1 MKCFRANKGGGPAGS
16 FTLTQ
21 TQSCGEALV
30 RLLEDY
36 GVEIVFGVPGVHT
49 LELYRGLVASPI
61 RHVLVRHEQGAGFM
75 ADGYARATGRPG
87 VCFLITGP
95 GVTNAATPMAQAY
108 SDSVPMLVISS
119 VNPLET
125 LGKGWGELHEL
136 SDQRAV
142 TAPFTAFSASVR
154 ATAEIPGLI
163 ARAFEVFDSARPRPV
178 HIEIPIDLFPEP
190 VAEAW
195 TAEAS
200 AAKPEPDGA
209 EIATAVALLAAAER
223 PLLYLGGGA
232 KSAAAPLRDIA
243 EKLAAPVVTTVAGI
257 GVFPVR
263 HPLSLGPTL
272 PSEAVRACVAE
283 ADVVLAVGSEL
294 SVNDTWGGRPE
305 FSGRLIR
312 IDIDPA
318 QLNDR
323 TPAAIGI
330 RGDALL
336 GAEAIAAGLREEAG
350 ANRRA
355 AAERLVAETLEAF
368 RATFSADEEARVRV
382 LDEIVGA
389 VPADSLFVGDM
400 TQIAYTAYSTLPLD
414 RPGRLMFPKG
424 YGTLGYALPAAIGAK
439 LGAPETPVIAL
450 VGDGGL
456 LYTVQEMAAAADEET
471 PVVVVLWNNEALGE
485 IRDGF
490 IARGIEPIATA
501 PRQPDFLALAR
512 SFGWRAERAGDAA
525 ALRGQLQN
533 ALAAPGPT
541 LIELKES
548 DFL

>member
-1 MKCFRANKGGGPAGS
+1 
-16 FTLTQ
+16 LTQ

-36 GVEIVFGVPGVHT
+36 GVEFVFGVPGVHT

-119 VNPLET
+119 VNPVET
-125 LGKGWGELHEL
+125 LGKGWGELHEI

-154 ATAEIPGLI
+154 SPAEIPGLI
-163 ARAFEVFDSARPRPV
+163 ARAFEVFDSERPRPV

-195 TAEAS
+195 RAGAR
-200 AAKPEPDGA
+200 AAMPAPGGA
-209 EIATAVALLAAAER
+209 EIAAAVALLADAER

-232 KSAAAPLRDIA
+232 KSAAAPLREIA

-272 PSEAVRACVAE
+272 PSEAVRARIVE

-294 SVNDTWGGRPE
+294 SVNDAWGGRPE
-305 FSGRLIR
+305 FGGQLIR

-318 QLNDR
+318 VQLDER
-323 TPAAIGI
+323 YRAAIGI

-336 GAEAIAAGLREEAG
+336 GAEAIAAGLPEPVG

-368 RATFSADEEARVRV
+368 RATFSPDEKARVRV
-382 LDEIVGA
+382 LKVIEGS
-389 VPADSLFVGDM
+389 VPADGLFVGDM

-414 RPGRLMFPKG
+414 RPGRLLFPKG

-456 LYTVQEMAAAADEET
+456 LYTVQEMAAAADEEM
-471 PVVVVLWNNEALGE
+471 PIVVLLWNNEALGE

-501 PRQPDFLALAR
+501 PRPPDFLALAR
-512 SFGWRAERAGDAA
+512 AFGWRAERAGDEA
-525 ALRGQLQN
+525 ALKGHLADAQ
-533 ALAAPGPT
+533 AAPGPT

>member
-1 MKCFRANKGGGPAGS
+1 VKCFRADKGGGPAGS

-119 VNPLET
+119 VNPAET

-136 SDQRAV
+136 RDQRAV

-154 ATAEIPGLI
+154 ASAEIPGLV
-163 ARAFEVFDSARPRPV
+163 ARAFRVFDSERPRPV
-178 HIEIPIDLFPEP
+178 HIEIPIDLFPQP
-190 VAEAW
+190 VAETW
-195 TAEAS
+195 TAETPAEMPPPD
-200 AAKPEPDGA
+200 AAKVA
-209 EIATAVALLAAAER
+209 AAVALLAAAER

-232 KSAAAPLRDIA
+232 KAAAAPLRDIA

-263 HPLSLGPTL
+263 HPLSLGPSL
-272 PSEAVRACVAE
+272 PSEAVRARVAE

-305 FSGRLIR
+305 FGGRLIR

-318 QLNDR
+318 QLSDR
-323 TPAAIGI
+323 YPAAVGI
-330 RGDALL
+330 PGDAAPS
-336 GAEAIAAGLREEAG
+336 AEAIAAGLREKAG
-350 ANRRA
+350 MNRRA

-368 RATFSADEEARVRV
+368 RATFSPDEEARVRV
-382 LDEIVGA
+382 LDVIVGA
-389 VPADSLFVGDM
+389 VPGDSLFVGDM
-400 TQIAYTAYSTLPLD
+400 TQIAYTAYCTLPLD
-414 RPGRLMFPKG
+414 QPGRLLFPKG
-424 YGTLGYALPAAIGAK
+424 YGTLGYGLPAAIGAK
-439 LGAPETPVIAL
+439 LGAPERPVIAL

-456 LYTVQEMAAAADEET
+456 LYTVQEMAAAADERT
-471 PVVVVLWNNEALGE
+471 PVVVLLWNNEALGE

-501 PRQPDFLALAR
+501 PRPPDFLALAR
-512 SFGWRAERAGDAA
+512 SFGWRAERASDEAA
-525 ALRGQLQN
+525 IKSQLQD
-533 ALAAPGPT
+533 ALEASGPT
-541 LIELKES
+541 LIELNES

>member
-1 MKCFRANKGGGPAGS
+1 VKCFRANKGGGPAGS

-154 ATAEIPGLI
+154 APGEIPGLI

-471 PVVVVLWNNEALGE
+471 PVVVILWNNEALGE

>member
-1 MKCFRANKGGGPAGS
+1 MNG
-16 FTLTQ
+16 

-119 VNPLET
+119 VNPAAT

-136 SDQRAV
+136 TDQRAV

-154 ATAEIPGLI
+154 DPGEIPGLV
-163 ARAFEVFDSARPRPV
+163 ARAFRVFDRERPRPV
-178 HIEIPIDLFPEP
+178 HIEIPIDLFPAP
-190 VAEAW
+190 VADTW
-195 TAEAS
+195 RAESRAERPAPDADAI
-200 AAKPEPDGA
+200 AA
-209 EIATAVALLAAAER
+209 ATALLAQAER
-223 PLLYLGGGA
+223 PVLYLGGGA
-232 KSAAAPLRDIA
+232 RTAAAPLREIA
-243 EKLAAPVVTTVAGI
+243 LKLAAPVVTTVAGI
-257 GVFPVR
+257 GVFPVS

-272 PSEAVRACVAE
+272 PCEDVRARVAE
-283 ADVVLAVGSEL
+283 ADVVLAVGTEL
-294 SVNDTWGGRPE
+294 SKNDSWGGYPE
-305 FSGRLIR
+305 FNGELIR
-312 IDIDPA
+312 IDLDPT
-318 QLNDR
+318 QLDNR
-323 TPAAIGI
+323 VPAAVAV

-336 GAEAIAAGLREEAG
+336 AAEAIAAGLGETAG

-355 AAERLVAETLEAF
+355 ASERLVAETLEAF
-368 RATFSADEEARVRV
+368 RSNFSAAERGRVRV
-382 LDEIVGA
+382 LDAIVGA
-389 VPADSLFVGDM
+389 VPEDSLFVGDM
-400 TQIAYTAYSTLPLD
+400 TQIAYTAYCTLPLD
-414 RPGRLMFPKG
+414 RPGRLLFPKG
-424 YGTLGYALPAAIGAK
+424 YGTLGYALPAAMGAK
-439 LGAPETPVIAL
+439 LGAPERPVVAL

-456 LYTVQEMAAAADEET
+456 LYTVQEMAAAADEEV
-471 PVVVVLWNNEALGE
+471 PIVVLLWNNEALGE

-490 IARGIEPIATA
+490 LARGIEPIATS
-501 PRQPDFLALAR
+501 PRPPAFLALAR
-512 SFGWRAERAGDAA
+512 AFGWRAERARDAA
-525 ALRGQLQN
+525 SLRRALEA
-533 ALAAPGPT
+533 ALAAPGPS

>member
-1 MKCFRANKGGGPAGS
+1 M
-16 FTLTQ
+16 TQ

-119 VNPLET
+119 VNPVET

-190 VAEAW
+190 VAETW
-195 TAEAS
+195 TAGAR

-209 EIATAVALLAAAER
+209 AITAAIALLAAAER

-272 PSEAVRACVAE
+272 PSEAVRARVAE

-294 SVNDTWGGRPE
+294 SVNDSWGGRPE
-305 FSGRLIR
+305 FGGRLIR
-312 IDIDPA
+312 IDIDPT
-318 QLNDR
+318 QLNGR
-323 TPAAIGI
+323 TPAAVAIQ
-330 RGDALL
+330 GDALL
-336 GAEAIAAGLREEAG
+336 GAEAIAAGLRDEAG
-350 ANRRA
+350 ENRRA

-368 RATFSADEEARVRV
+368 RATFSPDEEARVRV

-389 VPADSLFVGDM
+389 APADSLFVGDM

-414 RPGRLMFPKG
+414 QPGRLMFPKG

-439 LGAPETPVIAL
+439 LGAPESPVIAL

-490 IARGIEPIATA
+490 IARGIEPIATS
-501 PRQPDFLALAR
+501 PRPPDFLALAR
-512 SFGWRAERAGDAA
+512 SFGWRAERAGDEA
-525 ALRGQLQN
+525 ALRSQLQD
-533 ALAAPGPT
+533 ALESSGPT

>member
-1 MKCFRANKGGGPAGS
+1 M
-16 FTLTQ
+16 TQ

-49 LELYRGLVASPI
+49 LELYRGLVESPI

-119 VNPLET
+119 VNPVET

-136 SDQRAV
+136 RDQRAV
-142 TAPFTAFSASVR
+142 TAPFTAFSATVR
-154 ATAEIPGLI
+154 APAEIPGLV

-190 VAEAW
+190 VAETW
-195 TAEAS
+195 TAAARAEKPPPD
-200 AAKPEPDGA
+200 AAK
-209 EIATAVALLAAAER
+209 IAAAVALLAAAER

-232 KSAAAPLRDIA
+232 KAAAAPLRDIA

-272 PSEAVRACVAE
+272 PSEAVRARVAE

-305 FSGRLIR
+305 FGGRLIR

-318 QLNDR
+318 QLADR
-323 TPAAIGI
+323 YPAAIGI
-330 RGDALL
+330 PGDAAL
-336 GAEAIAAGLREEAG
+336 GAEAIAAGLREAAG
-350 ANRRA
+350 MNRMNRRA

-368 RATFSADEEARVRV
+368 RATFSPDEEARVRV
-382 LDEIVGA
+382 LDEIVEA
-389 VPADSLFVGDM
+389 VPDDSLFVGDM

-414 RPGRLMFPKG
+414 RPGRLLFPKG
-424 YGTLGYALPAAIGAK
+424 YGTLGYALPAALGAK
-439 LGAPETPVIAL
+439 LGAPERPVIAL

-456 LYTVQEMAAAADEET
+456 LYTVQEMAAAADEQI

-501 PRQPDFLALAR
+501 PRPPDFLALAR
-512 SFGWRAERAGDAA
+512 SFGWRAERAGDEA
-525 ALRGQLQN
+525 ALRRQLQD
-533 ALAAPGPT
+533 ALAAAGPT

>member
-1 MKCFRANKGGGPAGS
+1 MS
-16 FTLTQ
+16 Q

-30 RLLEDY
+30 RLLEGY
-36 GVEIVFGVPGVHT
+36 GVELVFGVPGVHT

-119 VNPLET
+119 VNPVET

-154 ATAEIPGLI
+154 APSEIPGLV
-163 ARAFEVFDSARPRPV
+163 ARAFEVFDSERPRPV

-190 VAEAW
+190 VAETW
-195 TAEAS
+195 TAKARAERPAPDRDAI
-200 AAKPEPDGA
+200 AA
-209 EIATAVALLAAAER
+209 ATALLAGAER

-232 KSAAAPLRDIA
+232 QGAAAALREIA
-243 EKLAAPVVTTVAGI
+243 LKLAAPVVTTVAGI

-272 PSEAVRACVAE
+272 PSEDVRASVAE
-283 ADVVLAVGSEL
+283 ADVVLAVGTEL
-294 SVNDTWGGRPE
+294 SKNDSWGGYPE
-305 FSGRLIR
+305 FNGRVIR
-312 IDIDPA
+312 IDLDPT
-318 QLNDR
+318 QLNNR
-323 TPAAIGI
+323 MPATVAI
-330 RGDALL
+330 RGDARLA
-336 GAEAIAAGLREEAG
+336 AEAIAAGLPEEAG

-355 AAERLVAETLEAF
+355 VAERLVAETLAAF
-368 RATFSADEEARVRV
+368 RATFSADERARVRL
-382 LDEIVGA
+382 LDAIADA
-389 VPADSLFVGDM
+389 VPDNGLFVGDM
-400 TQIAYTAYSTLPLD
+400 TQIAYTAYSSLPLD
-414 RPGRLMFPKG
+414 QPGRLLFPKG

-439 LGAPETPVIAL
+439 LGAPERPVVAL
-450 VGDGGL
+450 IGDGGL
-456 LYTVQEMAAAADEET
+456 LYTVQEMAAAADEGT
-471 PVVVVLWNNEALGE
+471 PIVVLLWNNEALGE

-490 IARGIEPIATA
+490 LARGIEPIATS
-501 PRQPDFLALAR
+501 PRPPDFLALAR
-512 SFGWRAERAGDAA
+512 AFGWRAERAGDEASLRR
-525 ALRGQLQN
+525 ALQG
-533 ALAAPGPT
+533 ALAAPGPS